1 MNEQLY
7 GCLIVGALAVLVA
20 VWCIDDRAEKRQAAL
35 KKLSIMALAG
45 YYAGISFE
53 TLTPQ
58 IEACIDLGASA
69 EDVQAVIR
77 DAVQEV
83 SDAN

>member
-7 GCLIVGALAVLVA
+7 GCLIAGALAALVA
-20 VWCIDDRAEKRQAAL
+20 VWCIDGRAEKRQAAL

-45 YYAGISFE
+45 YYAGMPFE

-58 IEACIDLGASA
+58 IEACIDLGVSA
-69 EDVQAVIR
+69 EDVQAVLEG
-77 DAVQEV
+77 AMQEEV
-83 SDAN
+83 A